1 MFYVISYTQYVVKSF
16 LWKMKRR
23 GGKSNA
29 SSAVPQKDSKGEF
42 HFMQGVPPIFCYW
55 KFLEFKKVEEIGK

>member
-1 MFYVISYTQYVVKSF
+1 
-16 LWKMKRR
+16 MKRR